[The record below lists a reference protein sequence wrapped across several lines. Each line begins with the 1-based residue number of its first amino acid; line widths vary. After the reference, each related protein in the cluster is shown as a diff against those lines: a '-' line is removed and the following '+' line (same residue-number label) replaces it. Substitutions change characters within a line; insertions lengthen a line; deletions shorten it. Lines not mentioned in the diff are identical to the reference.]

1 VLLPSG
7 KVAATGGSNYGNGSN
22 VIEIFSPPYLFE
34 LDGSLAARPVITS
47 APALVHHSGGTF
59 AVESPEAADIERV
72 VLVRPMAVTH
82 QTDSEQ
88 RVIRMRFTRAGTTLS
103 VTVPDPDHPH
113 GLAPRGHYMLFVLN
127 DRGVPSEGRFIF
139 LH

>member
-1 VLLPSG
+1 
-7 KVAATGGSNYGNGSN
+7 
-22 VIEIFSPPYLFE
+22 
-34 LDGSLAARPVITS
+34 
-47 APALVHHSGGTF
+47 VHHSGGTF

-113 GLAPRGHYMLFVLN
+113 GVAPRGHYMLFVLN